1 MIWPEVS
8 VSTGIIFADRELT
21 RNSPRIRIPGPFEGD
36 RRNDLEPVARRQF
49 PEVGQC
55 LDWLGKFGPTR
66 MSGSGSAA
74 FVAVVDSHAGQQIL
88 DQLPA
93 IYSGLVA
100 RGINQNPAFADE
112 SDGV

>member
-1 MIWPEVS
+1 
-8 VSTGIIFADRELT
+8 
-21 RNSPRIRIPGPFEGD
+21 
-36 RRNDLEPVARRQF
+36 
-49 PEVGQC
+49 
-55 LDWLGKFGPTR
+55 

-74 FVAVVDSHAGQQIL
+74 FVAVVDDHAGQQIL

-93 IYSGLVA
+93 VYSGLVA